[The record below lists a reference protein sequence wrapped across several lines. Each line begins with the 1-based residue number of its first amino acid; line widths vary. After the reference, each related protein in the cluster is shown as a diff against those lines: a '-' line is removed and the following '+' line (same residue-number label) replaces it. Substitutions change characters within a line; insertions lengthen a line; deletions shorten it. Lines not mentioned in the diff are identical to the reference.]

1 MNENSIVPVNTLEI
15 TSLQYAHEQYD
26 EFVDISCPLLTVPE
40 FKTRRKLPLNEQVAA
55 ALYGKTVHLKDSD
68 FIEIDRQML
77 QMIGFKNT
85 WSEKKD
91 KHGNIKVDEKGMPI
105 LNYMRND
112 FSSAIRC
119 LRNTIG
125 FVEGKNFND
134 SACHFIVQKAAVLA
148 GTAENQRHGG
158 AGLNKQSIWIRMRA
172 LEHFVIMA
180 NTCNSFMIR
189 EYFLDLKNIMTE
201 YNMYQAVYR
210 SKQALSIK
218 DTRIDELSKDVHLL
232 CEKIDSQTEKI
243 DAQSEQIKTQTQ
255 KMDMLA
261 QILYRETDNKVI
273 DVKETKKKQELV
285 ILQNKKNPS
294 QYEVLRGQAKHVEKQ
309 VKRKHNDMTVVGK
322 NDSYKNPINL
332 FNRFGETI
340 KSTCDDRFKKSS
352 NKIVLKDGQTSDDL
366 MNIFR
371 ILDDDKHCVAENVK
385 QCL

>member
-1 MNENSIVPVNTLEI
+1 
-15 TSLQYAHEQYD
+15 
-26 EFVDISCPLLTVPE
+26 
-40 FKTRRKLPLNEQVAA
+40 
-55 ALYGKTVHLKDSD
+55 
-68 FIEIDRQML
+68 
-77 QMIGFKNT
+77 MIGFKNT

-105 LNYMRND
+105 LNDMRND

-189 EYFLDLKNIMTE
+189 GYFLDLKHIMTE

-273 DVKETKKKQELV
+273 DVIENKKKQELV
-285 ILQNKKNPS
+285 VLQNKKNPS

-322 NDSYKNPINL
+322 IDSYKNPINL

-371 ILDDDKHCVAENVK
+371 ILDDDKHCVA
-385 QCL
+385 

>member
-55 ALYGKTVHLKDSD
+55 ALYGKTVHLKDFD

-85 WSEKKD
+85 LSKKKD
-91 KHGNIKVDEKGMPI
+91 KHGNIKVDGQGAPI
-105 LNYMRND
+105 LNDMRND
-112 FSSAIRC
+112 FSNAIRC
-119 LRNTIG
+119 LRNTVG
-125 FVEGKNFND
+125 FVEGKSFED
-134 SACHFIVQKAAVLA
+134 LDCHFIVQKTA
-148 GTAENQRHGG
+148 GPIGPAEKQRHGG

-189 EYFLDLKNIMTE
+189 EYFLDLKHIMTE

-273 DVKETKKKQELV
+273 DVKENKKKQELV

-294 QYEVLRGQAKHVEKQ
+294 QFEVLRGQAKHVEKQ

-322 NDSYKNPINL
+322 IDSYKNPINL